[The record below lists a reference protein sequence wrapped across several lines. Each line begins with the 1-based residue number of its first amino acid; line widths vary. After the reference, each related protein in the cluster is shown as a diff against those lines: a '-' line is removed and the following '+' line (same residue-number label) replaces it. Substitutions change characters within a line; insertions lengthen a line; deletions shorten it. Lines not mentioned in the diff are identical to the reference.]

1 MYLLVFDSTPGSVK
15 ESEQLEGRQQGD
27 GEKRKS
33 KQWASGVSSGAYHS
47 AQRETSKG
55 NDQQ

>member
-1 MYLLVFDSTPGSVK
+1 MLVFDSTPGSVK
-15 ESEQLEGRQQGD
+15 ESEQLESRQQGD

-33 KQWASGVSSGAYHS
+33 KQWALGVSSGAYHS